1 MSATTHYFLLYVAIF
16 ILLGWTLYVNF
27 RNGQLNMGCIYTM
40 AIGAYF
46 STIAS
51 QKWGWPLAPA
61 IFVAVVVGT
70 LAAFLPSL
78 FLAQVPPFT
87 LVIATLGFIGITQ
100 AVIRNTLYLGGAYG
114 LHNIPSLPH
123 VLLISWITVVA
134 MGFLIYRLDHS
145 RFGRAMEMIAV
156 DPDLAATMGVNRY
169 WGGVFLQTFSGVLG
183 SIGGVLYASFANG
196 LYPQFF
202 GFGVLLRVCSFFFI
216 GGATTMW
223 GVAVFTPI
231 LWAVSIFL
239 PAGIAAWKDVI
250 FGTLMIGIVVA
261 RPNGAIDRRLLRAIE
276 NKIRQWRG
284 LKPIGV
290 LKPIYDK
297 K

>member
-1 MSATTHYFLLYVAIF
+1 MSTTTYYFLLYVAIF
-16 ILLGWTLYVNF
+16 IPLGWSMYVNF

-46 STIAS
+46 STIAY
-51 QKWGWPLAPA
+51 QKWGWPLVLA

-78 FLAQVPPFT
+78 FLAQVPAFT
-87 LVIATLGFIGITQ
+87 LVIATLGFLGITQ
-100 AVIRNTLYLGGAYG
+100 AVIINTPYLGGAYG
-114 LHNIPSLPH
+114 LHDIPSLPR
-123 VLLISWITVVA
+123 VLLISWIIVVA
-134 MGFLIYRLDHS
+134 IGFLIYRLDHS
-145 RFGRAMEMIAV
+145 RFGRAMEMVAV

-183 SIGGVLYASFANG
+183 SIAGVLYASFANDV
-196 LYPQFF
+196 YPQFF
-202 GFGVLLRVCSFFFI
+202 GFGVLLRICCFFFI

-231 LWAVSIFL
+231 LWAVNIFL
-239 PAGIAAWKDVI
+239 PQSIGGWKDVI

-290 LKPIYDK
+290 LGPIYGK